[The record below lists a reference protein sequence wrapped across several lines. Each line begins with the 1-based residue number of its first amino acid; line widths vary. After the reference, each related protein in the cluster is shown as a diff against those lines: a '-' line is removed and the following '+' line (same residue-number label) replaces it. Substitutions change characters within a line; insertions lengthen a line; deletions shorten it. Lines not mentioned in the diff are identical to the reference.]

1 MRQAS
6 RPPLARMMVIDQAVR
21 AGYWPN
27 ATTLAARLEVDPRT
41 IRRDITYMQDS
52 LGAPLKFDQG
62 HNGYRYSKATYQ
74 LPLLAVTEGE
84 AVALLLAGRLLG
96 QYRGTPFEGDLRR
109 AFDKL
114 TGLLPDA
121 VPIRIDAI
129 GDCLTVLPAMET
141 DYDPKIFAAL
151 AKAAVEERRVD
162 VVYHTADRDEET
174 ARTIDPYAL
183 FLRDDSWYA
192 VGRDSHR
199 AEVRVFAVQRF
210 RSVRMTGE
218 RFVRPDDFRLES
230 YMAGSF
236 GVVRGGEAHNVVLRF
251 RPPTALRISERRWHP
266 SQITERET
274 NGVVTLRFDISD
286 LREVAR
292 FVMFWGDDCH
302 IVETNELSE
311 LVRERC
317 RALLGP

>member
-21 AGYWPN
+21 AGRWPN

-41 IRRDITYMQDS
+41 IRRDITYMRDR
-52 LGAPLKFDQG
+52 LGAPLEYDQN
-62 HNGYRYSKATYQ
+62 HNGYHYSAATYQ
-74 LPLLAVTEGE
+74 LPFFAVTEGE
-84 AVALLLAGRLLG
+84 AIALLLAGRLLG

-109 AFDKL
+109 AFAKL
-114 TGLLPDA
+114 SELLPDA
-121 VPIRIDAI
+121 VSVRIDAI

-141 DYDPKIFAAL
+141 DYDPKIFTAL

-162 VVYHTADRDEET
+162 VVYHTADRDEAT

-192 VGRDSHR
+192 VGQDSHR

-210 RSVRMTGE
+210 RSVRITGE

-236 GVVRGGEAHNVVLRF
+236 GVVRGGGIHHVVLRF
-251 RPPTALRISERRWHP
+251 RPPTALRISGRRWHP
-266 SQITERET
+266 SQITEPET
-274 NGVVTLRFDISD
+274 DGGVILRFDISD

-292 FVMFWGDDCH
+292 FVMYWGDDCQ
-302 IVETNELSE
+302 IVETNELRE
-311 LVRERC
+311 IVRERC
-317 RALLGP
+317 QTLLGP